1 MTRLAVEAEI
11 IKLAHILGVSQTQ
24 LNFLKP
30 LAPKSL
36 RQFRFGIIE
45 QLQDQQKNRFRSLAV
60 WVNWLPSWLNVFIVK
75 RFLSPLIVAQIASHL
90 STENLYQIAKHLTPK
105 MLADIA
111 VYLDPR
117 LARELLMLLTTHQ
130 IKDIARIL
138 LEQRDF
144 VTMGRFVGMLADDVF
159 RDIAEMIE
167 KESDLLEIVFYIES
181 RERIDHLVHV
191 LPKERIQK
199 TLLIICDSS
208 QRLIWPKL
216 LALMTHIGYSLKQEL
231 GDLAVQQGEDVI
243 NAIIQATQEDELWE
257 DMLPVVACLSNH
269 AQNFVANLP
278 ALRQVEIIQSIVAA
292 ADQCNLWT
300 DMLVVVTFMQDQA
313 REAVAEAISQID
325 EEVLHHIAYASLL
338 RSQWDVTFD
347 IIRRMPIA
355 KQKLCQSILN
365 GYMQQLDE
373 ETYQYLDHLLDQYGI
388 GLSSVSEQ

>member
-11 IKLAHILGVSQTQ
+11 IKLAHIFGVSQTQ

-30 LAPKSL
+30 LAPESL

-144 VTMGRFVGMLADDVF
+144 VTMGRFVGMLACWRTMLF
-159 RDIAEMIE
+159 
-167 KESDLLEIVFYIES
+167 EIS
-181 RERIDHLVHV
+181 
-191 LPKERIQK
+191 PK
-199 TLLIICDSS
+199 
-208 QRLIWPKL
+208 
-216 LALMTHIGYSLKQEL
+216 
-231 GDLAVQQGEDVI
+231 
-243 NAIIQATQEDELWE
+243 
-257 DMLPVVACLSNH
+257 
-269 AQNFVANLP
+269 
-278 ALRQVEIIQSIVAA
+278 
-292 ADQCNLWT
+292 
-300 DMLVVVTFMQDQA
+300 
-313 REAVAEAISQID
+313 
-325 EEVLHHIAYASLL
+325 
-338 RSQWDVTFD
+338 
-347 IIRRMPIA
+347 
-355 KQKLCQSILN
+355 
-365 GYMQQLDE
+365 
-373 ETYQYLDHLLDQYGI
+373 
-388 GLSSVSEQ
+388 